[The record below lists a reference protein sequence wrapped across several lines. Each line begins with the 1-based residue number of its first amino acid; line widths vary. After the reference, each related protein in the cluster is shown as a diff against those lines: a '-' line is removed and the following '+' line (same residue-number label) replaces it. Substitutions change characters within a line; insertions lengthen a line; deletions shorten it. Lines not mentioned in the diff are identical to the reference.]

1 MEVDGVL
8 PGDDVL
14 DGRSSLLFASHF
26 DKFGP
31 YESKRTRLRITSGR
45 RGRKEDRKMIGRFSG
60 RSLEKLKG

>member
-31 YESKRTRLRITSGR
+31 YESKKTRLRGIGGI
-45 RGRKEDRKMIGRFSG
+45 RG
-60 RSLEKLKG
+60 